1 MTTKFDIT
9 CDADNVAD
17 RLESSAALLEWLSG
31 ELGRRSR
38 ACRSSGSAEGGPRDQ
53 AVWAEAA
60 RRRGRIAGQVAQVA
74 GLVGLAIRQV
84 NVHGDLGI
92 AWILLE
98 QSRQQ
103 LGHAWATVGAS
114 GETIAGD
121 DPDVDPEV
129 QSHALLTF
137 FLQRDLMPWPGDAPQ
152 VVDFGVGNGVIP
164 DFRPD
169 APVEMVSLQLLAD
182 AAMTFRAGHVVDDI
196 SDRVM
201 SMAFG
206 EHVWAILDLA
216 MDLLEFTADDDDDA
230 CRPDALVD
238 TGREAAHLTSGAFR
252 PAWRVF
258 TGPAGFPDAA

>member
-1 MTTKFDIT
+1 M
-9 CDADNVAD
+9 
-17 RLESSAALLEWLSG
+17 LLRWST
-31 ELGRRSR
+31 
-38 ACRSSGSAEGGPRDQ
+38 SGSG
-53 AVWAEAA
+53 
-60 RRRGRIAGQVAQVA
+60 
-74 GLVGLAIRQV
+74 
-84 NVHGDLGI
+84 
-92 AWILLE
+92 
-98 QSRQQ
+98 
-103 LGHAWATVGAS
+103 TV
-114 GETIAGD
+114 
-121 DPDVDPEV
+121 
-129 QSHALLTF
+129 F
-137 FLQRDLMPWPGDAPQ
+137 
-152 VVDFGVGNGVIP
+152 IP

-238 TGREAAHLTSGAFR
+238 TGREAAHLTSGAFW